1 MGTNYIEMLSEKI
14 THYPV
19 YLDTDTLDMYCEYL
33 LSSDGNK
40 CISFSNLLNLRDYI
54 AVMDPKVFMQND
66 SKYARYQFVQNF
78 LEAKIDQGITSKAL
92 ILEYINSQVD
102 PKFQRLI
109 KTHILD
115 SFEEGCLQKKDIEY
129 INSSVYHQL
138 NMVFMHNYK
147 RPLTKM
153 IEDVETNT
161 FGSKPEYMDN
171 AIQFFQ
177 KLLSE
182 LTKVQRRAK
191 QENRFNLSDP
201 ALFKAMLQ
209 EGCERL
215 LSDSQFLECGMQGL
229 NKMLNGGFENARV
242 YNFIGATGGFKSGLM
257 LNLMKQFQL
266 CNKGKEHKDPTKRP
280 TILFLSQENNI
291 WETLLRIFGIY
302 ASTQPIKQ
310 FTPEQIVNMLASG
323 GFTLV
328 QDDDDIDIE
337 FRYYGNMDIGVQDVK
352 GIVEEMDNGGREV
365 ICIIQDYIERL
376 RPPQRNVEKRIQLF
390 DVSNELHDLAIE
402 LDIPIITGSQFNSQG
417 VATIEQMQQSNK
429 FDIGR
434 NVKSSDISES
444 FGMLKNFDVNIGI
457 VIEYDSADERYYL
470 SFRKLKMRGADDMA
484 IDYFLQPFIGRKS
497 KIQLMVDY
505 GEETPVYRLSLGD
518 ELKAEMYEEADN
530 LEIQTRRKKAL
541 YNSELELDTEVDDDN
556 QRFFDSMFADNQ
568 RSTAKLQRAGLDD
581 TVDYNED
588 GMIIL
593 TCLPTAYMFKD
604 KLKKM
609 RGDH

>member
-1 MGTNYIEMLSEKI
+1 MGTNYIGMLNEKI
-14 THYPV
+14 THFPV
-19 YLDTDTLDMYCEYL
+19 YLDVETLDMFCEYV
-33 LSSDGNK
+33 LSSEDNK
-40 CISFSNLLNLRDYI
+40 CITFSNLLNLRDYI

-66 SKYARYQFVQNF
+66 AKYTRYQFVQNY
-78 LEAKIDQGITSKAL
+78 LEAKLDQGITSGPL
-92 ILEYINSQVD
+92 ILEYINAQVD

-115 SFEEGCLQKKDIEY
+115 GFEPGRLTKKDVEF
-129 INSSVYHQL
+129 INATVYQQL

-153 IEDVETNT
+153 IEDIETNT

-177 KLLSE
+177 RLLSE
-182 LTKVQRRAK
+182 LTKTQRRAK
-191 QENRFNLSDP
+191 QENRFNLTDQT
-201 ALFKAMLQ
+201 LFTAVMQ
-209 EGCERL
+209 EACERL

-310 FTPEQIVNMLASG
+310 FTPDQIMNMLASG
-323 GFTLV
+323 GFSIV
-328 QDDDDIDIE
+328 HDDQDIDIE
-337 FRYYGNMDIGVQDVK
+337 FRYYGNMDIGVQDIK
-352 GIVEEMDNGGREV
+352 GIVEELENEGREV

-376 RPPQRNVEKRIQLF
+376 RPPQRTVEKRIQLF

-417 VATIEQMQQSNK
+417 VATIESMQQSNK

-457 VIEYDSADERYYL
+457 VIEYDSSDERYYL
-470 SFRKLKMRGADDMA
+470 SFRKMKMRGADDMA
-484 IDYFLQPFIGRKS
+484 IDYFLQPFVGRKS

-505 GEETPVYRLSLGD
+505 NAETPVYRLSLSD
-518 ELKAEMYEEADN
+518 ELTADMYAEEET
-530 LEIQTRRKKAL
+530 LELKTRRKKSL
-541 YNSELELDTEVDDDN
+541 YNGELDLDMGENDENNKQFFDTMFKDNKRSEHVIKELQLDSELERDEN
-556 QRFFDSMFADNQ
+556 
-568 RSTAKLQRAGLDD
+568 
-581 TVDYNED
+581 

-593 TCLPTAYMFKD
+593 SCLPTAYMIRD
-604 KLKKM
+604 KWK
-609 RGDH
+609 RSR

>member
-1 MGTNYIEMLSEKI
+1 MGTNYIDMLNQKI
-14 THYPV
+14 THFPI
-19 YLDTDTLDMYCEYL
+19 YLDVDTLDLYCEYV
-33 LSSDGNK
+33 LSSEDNK

-54 AVMDPKVFMQND
+54 AVMDPKIFMQND
-66 SKYARYQFVQNF
+66 AKYTRYQFVQNY
-78 LEAKIDQGITSKAL
+78 LEAKLDQGITLPSL
-92 ILEYINSQVD
+92 ILEYINGQVD
-102 PKFQRLI
+102 PKFQKLI

-115 SFEEGCLQKKDIEY
+115 SYEPGRLGKKDIEF
-129 INSSVYHQL
+129 INSSVYQQL
-138 NMVFMHNYK
+138 NMVFLHNYK

-153 IEDVETNT
+153 IEDIETNT

-177 KLLSE
+177 KMLGE
-182 LTKVQRRAK
+182 MTKVQRRSK

-201 ALFKAMLQ
+201 ALFTAVMQ
-209 EGCERL
+209 EACDRL

-266 CNKGKEHKDPTKRP
+266 VNKGKAHKDPTKRP

-291 WETLLRIFGIY
+291 WETILRIFGIY

-310 FTPEQIVNMLASG
+310 FTPDQIMKMLAAG
-323 GFTLV
+323 GFTV
-328 QDDDDIDIE
+328 VNNEDDIDIE
-337 FRYYGNMDIGVQDVK
+337 FRYYGNMDIGVPDIK
-352 GIVEEMDNGGREV
+352 GIVEEMDNDGREV

-376 RPPQRNVEKRIQLF
+376 RPPQRTVEKRIQLF

-417 VATIEQMQQSNK
+417 VATIESMQQSNK

-457 VIEYDSADERYYL
+457 VIEYDSADERFYL
-470 SFRKLKMRGADDMA
+470 SFRKMKMRGADDMT
-484 IDYFLQPFIGRKS
+484 IDYFLQPFVGRKS
-497 KIQLMVDY
+497 KIQLMMDY
-505 GEETPVYRLSLGD
+505 NTESPVYRLSLGD
-518 ELKAEMYEEADN
+518 ELVAEMYDAEAN
-530 LEIQTRRKKAL
+530 LELQTRRKKAL
-541 YNSELELDTEVDDDN
+541 YNNELDLPMDPETEDN
-556 QRFFDSMFADNQ
+556 QRFFDTIFADND
-568 RSTAKLQRAGLDD
+568 RSQKKIEDLQ
-581 TVDYNED
+581 VDEQTEKDED
-588 GMIIL
+588 GYTIL
-593 TCLPTAYMFKD
+593 TCMPLAYQWREA
-604 KLKKM
+604 M
-609 RGDH
+609 RKRRDL

>member
-1 MGTNYIEMLSEKI
+1 MGTNYIGMLNEKI
-14 THYPV
+14 THFPV
-19 YLDTDTLDMYCEYL
+19 YLDVETLDMFCEYV
-33 LSSDGNK
+33 LSSEDNK
-40 CISFSNLLNLRDYI
+40 CITFSNLLNLRDYI

-66 SKYARYQFVQNF
+66 AKYTRYQFVQNY
-78 LEAKIDQGITSKAL
+78 LEAKLDQGITSGPL
-92 ILEYINSQVD
+92 ILEYINGQVD

-115 SFEEGCLQKKDIEY
+115 GFEPGRLTKKDVEF
-129 INSSVYHQL
+129 INATVYQQL

-153 IEDVETNT
+153 IEDIETNT

-177 KLLSE
+177 RLLSE

-191 QENRFNLSDP
+191 QENRFNLTDQT
-201 ALFKAMLQ
+201 LFTAVMQ
-209 EGCERL
+209 EACERL

-310 FTPEQIVNMLASG
+310 FTPDQIMNMLASG
-323 GFTLV
+323 GFSIV
-328 QDDDDIDIE
+328 HDDQDIDIE
-337 FRYYGNMDIGVQDVK
+337 FRYYGNMDIGVPDIK
-352 GIVEEMDNGGREV
+352 GIVEELENEGREV

-376 RPPQRNVEKRIQLF
+376 RPPQRTVEKRIQLF

-417 VATIEQMQQSNK
+417 VATIESMQQSNK

-457 VIEYDSADERYYL
+457 VIEYDSSDERYYL
-470 SFRKLKMRGADDMA
+470 SFRKMKMRGADDMA
-484 IDYFLQPFIGRKS
+484 IDYFLQPFVGRKS
-497 KIQLMVDY
+497 KIQLMMDY
-505 GEETPVYRLSLGD
+505 ELETPVYRLSLSD
-518 ELKAEMYEEADN
+518 ELATDMYAEEET
-530 LEIQTRRKKAL
+530 LELKTRRKKSL
-541 YNSELELDTEVDDDN
+541 YNGELDLDMGEDDENNKRFFDTMFQDNKRSEHVIKELHLDSELERDEN
-556 QRFFDSMFADNQ
+556 
-568 RSTAKLQRAGLDD
+568 
-581 TVDYNED
+581 
-588 GMIIL
+588 GMIVL
-593 TCLPTAYMFKD
+593 TCLPTAYMTRD
-604 KLKKM
+604 KWKRSK
-609 RGDH
+609 